1 MKARSRSLLPLAVL
15 LVAAAAAVAYAYY
28 GIGRKDEA
36 AAAKKEADAKLYLFD
51 PLKVKAFT
59 VEAKG
64 DVTKLARTA
73 DGWRIEAPVKAD
85 AERPTADALVD
96 AVARLRRKA
105 AVADAPDA
113 AALARYGLATPRA
126 KVTLS
131 VDGGKDE
138 TLALGDDNAFDG
150 TVFVRTTSGA
160 VELVPG
166 DVKYRVERGT
176 FDLREKRLLPFDE
189 KDLARVEVTGPAGS
203 YALVKEGDAWR
214 LAAPVAD
221 KADPATVERV
231 LGAIRGLRATA
242 FAPAADVRASGLE
255 RPTWKVRLVD
265 AKGAA
270 RALALAKPPTAKG
283 AMPDEGLYARLEGS
297 AEVAKVSGGAVA
309 DLEPGLAALRAK
321 PPPPPAAEAKAATSG
336 TK

>member
-1 MKARSRSLLPLAVL
+1 MNARTRSLLPLAIL

-36 AAAKKEADAKLYLFD
+36 AAAKKEADAKLYAFD

-64 DVTKLARTA
+64 DVTKLTRSG
-73 DGWRIEAPVKAD
+73 DGWRIEAPVHAD
-85 AERPTADALVD
+85 AERATADALVE

-105 AVADAPDA
+105 SVADAPDA

-131 VDGGKDE
+131 VDGAKDE
-138 TLALGDDNAFDG
+138 TLALGDDDAFDG

-160 VELVPG
+160 VELVAG
-166 DVKYRVERGT
+166 DVRYQIERGT
-176 FDLREKRLLPFDE
+176 FDLREKRLLPLDE
-189 KDLARVEVTGPAGS
+189 KDLARVEVSGPTGS
-203 YALVKEGDAWR
+203 YALAKEGDGWR
-214 LAAPVAD
+214 LVAPVAD
-221 KADPATVERV
+221 GADPATVERV

-242 FAPAADVRASGLE
+242 FAPAGEVRARGLD

-270 RALALAKPPTAKG
+270 RSLALAKPPAVKG
-283 AMPDEGLYARLEGS
+283 AAPDEGLYARLDGS
-297 AEVAKVSGGAVA
+297 SEVAEVSGGALT

-321 PPPPPAAEAKAATSG
+321 PPPPAAEAKAAPTG